1 MSSVEGLHLSLQ
13 ELLRSATCKNL
24 LQIVQDIDV
33 CPLVNPPPVD
43 PSKPAE
49 ETSDMRS
56 VQVRCQL
63 IVREATQQHTWLRGT
78 GAEGC

>member
-43 PSKPAE
+43 PS
-49 ETSDMRS
+49 RS
-56 VQVRCQL
+56 S
-63 IVREATQQHTWLRGT
+63 
-78 GAEGC
+78 